1 MSKEEGKK
9 SMRRNIPRYIF
20 RVSYYELVG
29 LYEWQNIHTIEF
41 DHAQYDDL
49 DEILQQ
55 QISGDQQLKNKF
67 FNIIY
72 HDQDIGKFSPSSI
85 GDHSENPTSLFFFNV
100 KNNFFHYLV
109 ELPYLLHQK
118 KAYQDRLKTKRP
130 RRESIPNSEYTRL
143 VKLLN
148 KNRKKISRLE
158 AQKVRALNLLT
169 RGYPNQ
175 PRDIKEEHKYGYTLY
190 SLSSEDNNHI
200 AEKKIFIIPDEMK
213 NLYNRRFESRPQG
226 SPDSLVPTPPRRRV
240 ASAPG
245 SFGVGR
251 VLFNDDDDTME
262 PVPEVFRRRGG
273 RKRRRTKRRRRTKK
287 RKSLFKKSL
296 FRKSLFRKSL
306 FKKKRTK
313 RRKKRGYGGKSP
325 KRTKK
330 TKTKR
335 NKLKK

>member
-20 RVSYYELVG
+20 RVSCYELVG
-29 LYEWQNIHTIEF
+29 LDEWRNIHTIEF
-41 DHAQYDDL
+41 DHVQYDDL

-55 QISGDQQLKNKF
+55 QFSGDQQLKNKF

-85 GDHSENPTSLFFFNV
+85 GDHSENPKSLFFFNV

-109 ELPYLLHQK
+109 ELPYLLHQR
-118 KAYQDRLKTKRP
+118 KALEDKLKTKRP

-148 KNRKKISRLE
+148 KNKRKISRLQ
-158 AQKVRALNLLT
+158 AQKVRVLDLLT

-175 PRDIKEEHKYGYTLY
+175 PGDIKEEHKYGYTLY

-226 SPDSLVPTPPRRRV
+226 SPDSLVPTPPRLRTV
-240 ASAPG
+240 SAP
-245 SFGVGR
+245 VRIGR
-251 VLFNDDDDTME
+251 VLFSDDDDTME
-262 PVPEVFRRRGG
+262 PVPEVFRRRRGSSGRGSSRGG

-287 RKSLFKKSL
+287 RKSLFKK
-296 FRKSLFRKSL
+296 
-306 FKKKRTK
+306 KR
-313 RRKKRGYGGKSP
+313 S
-325 KRTKK
+325 KK

-335 NKLKK
+335 NKLKNKK

>member
-1 MSKEEGKK
+1 MSKKEGKK
-9 SMRRNIPRYIF
+9 SMGRNIPRYIF

-29 LYEWQNIHTIEF
+29 LDQWQNIHTIEF

-55 QISGDQQLKNKF
+55 QFSGDPQLKNKF

-85 GDHSENPTSLFFFNV
+85 SDHSENPTSLFFFNV

-109 ELPYLLHQK
+109 ELPYLLHQT

-148 KNRKKISRLE
+148 KNRRKISRLE

-169 RGYPNQ
+169 RSYPNQ

-190 SLSSEDNNHI
+190 SLSLEDNNHI

-245 SFGVGR
+245 SIGVGR

-262 PVPEVFRRRGG
+262 PVPEVFRRRRGSSGRGSSRGG

-287 RKSLFKKSL
+287 RKSLFKK
-296 FRKSLFRKSL
+296 
-306 FKKKRTK
+306 
-313 RRKKRGYGGKSP
+313 

-335 NKLKK
+335 NKLKNKK